1 MTVGDIIL
9 VTCIE
14 TGQVEKRYIASKM
27 AGICMDNKNEVW
39 YEDGKQFTARTEAP
53 TYTCKL
59 LGKPRR
65 VRPQRGV
72 KITAIY
78 ENGRLDKIGK
88 TIRMSSC
95 PSYGTDI
102 EKRGRFTIVTHYFK
116 SVTEINKKNRFPKTI
131 DSLIQ

>member
-1 MTVGDIIL
+1 MKTGDNIL

-14 TGQVEKRYIASKM
+14 TGQVEKRHITSRM
-27 AGICMDNKNEVW
+27 AGICMDNKGGIW
-39 YEDGKQFTARTEAP
+39 YEDGKQFTAGKEMP
-53 TYTCKL
+53 THTCKL
-59 LGKPRR
+59 SGRPRR

-131 DSLIQ
+131 DSLMQ